1 MIKLADILLEIEA
14 EPVITDLNYLDDE
27 IKKAIE
33 NAPKNEIIGTIS
45 LVLAAPGI
53 INAIMKGGD
62 MWGFGCIFLSLL
74 MYILLENKELGLT
87 TLKATLLGCTVS
99 RCLTVITGRAR
110 PFYSPNDSMNFNLF
124 KGLKY
129 SLSSLPSGHATVA
142 FAFAAAADKSTP
154 PSQVKTV
161 LLYSMAGITAL
172 SRVYH
177 KKHWLS
183 DVLAGGTLG
192 YVIGSKL

>member
-1 MIKLADILLEIEA
+1 MNKHELMLVTVSTITSVLLMPSADKL
-14 EPVITDLNYLDDE
+14 
-27 IKKAIE
+27 
-33 NAPKNEIIGTIS
+33 IS
-45 LVLAAPGI
+45 DYMRESKLQESTI

-124 KGLKY
+124 NYELN
-129 SLSSLPSGHATVA
+129 
-142 FAFAAAADKSTP
+142 
-154 PSQVKTV
+154 
-161 LLYSMAGITAL
+161 IN
-172 SRVYH
+172 
-177 KKHWLS
+177 
-183 DVLAGGTLG
+183 
-192 YVIGSKL
+192 